1 MLLGFIVPFIS
12 MIKPS
17 VANMNLALNL
27 AYAGLSLNLFKVSLT
42 RPDEHTAKNQDY
54 ARPPNHLHSGRQYKW
69 HF

>member
-42 RPDEHTAKNQDY
+42 RPDEHTAKNQGV
-54 ARPPNHLHSGRQYKW
+54 RSSNLFGRTKQKKG
-69 HF
+69 